1 MVKPPKATRT
11 VMLIDD
17 NDIDLKINGKIVVFT
32 KLFDDIVVCRSGEEA
47 LNYLKQNLT
56 SPELLPCFI
65 LLDIQ
70 MPEMSGFEFLDQYK
84 KLPSSFTEVCIIAML
99 SSTLDFSDI
108 QRAEANPYVV
118 KLLKKPLIP
127 AVLQEVV
134 KENLQG

>member
-1 MVKPPKATRT
+1 MGNLINASKI

-17 NDIDLKINGKIVVFT
+17 NDIDLKINGKIVAIT
-32 KLFDDIVVCRSGEEA
+32 KLFDEIIVCKSGEEA
-47 LNYLKQNLT
+47 LNHLRHNLT
-56 SPELLPCFI
+56 IPEALPAFI

-70 MPEMSGFEFLDQYK
+70 MPEMNGFEFLEQYK
-84 KLPSSFTEVCIIAML
+84 KLPSSFTESCVIAML

-127 AVLQEVV
+127 ETLIQVV
-134 KENLQG
+134 SENL

>member
-1 MVKPPKATRT
+1 MVKQINASKI

-17 NDIDLKINGKIVVFT
+17 NDIDLKINGKIVAIT
-32 KLFDDIVVCRSGEEA
+32 KLFDDVIVCRSGEEA
-47 LNYLKQNLT
+47 ITYLKQHLT
-56 SPELLPCFI
+56 SPEKLPDLI

-70 MPEMSGFEFLDQYK
+70 MPEMNGFEFLDHYK
-84 KLPSSFTEVCIIAML
+84 KLPVSLTDTCVVVML

-127 AVLQEVV
+127 QVLVQVVQEY
-134 KENLQG
+134 L